1 MKIFNVK
8 QYDKLS
14 KLAYRDEVK
23 RLQVEFL
30 KLQEWVIDEKK
41 KLAFVFEGRDAAGKT
56 GVINVMKK
64 NLIPNHIR
72 YIKLGVPDRTTS
84 KHWFQSY
91 QDQMPK
97 EGEIVFFDRSWY
109 TRATVEITMGYCKH
123 NQYRKFMNKVNGWE
137 RKLNK
142 KGIELKKLYLSVSQ
156 SEQDKRFKARQNDP
170 LKYWKLTKHD
180 LSMAKKWD
188 IYSFFKTKMFERT
201 STGLFPWVIINA
213 DNKMIARLSALRFI
227 LNEFNYPK
235 KKLRVSGDWTSK
247 INNYQFTFRGVR
259 FEDLSYEQHSLLSKH
274 LSE

>member
-14 KLAYRDEVK
+14 KLAYQDEVK

-56 GVINVMKK
+56 GVINVMKE
-64 NLIPNHIR
+64 NLIPKHIR
-72 YIKLGVPDRTTS
+72 YIKLGVPDRSAS

-235 KKLRVSGDWTSK
+235 KKLRVSSDWTSK
-247 INNYQFTFRGVR
+247 INNYQFTFRGVG
-259 FEDLSYEQHSLLSKH
+259 FEDLSYEQHSLLSKY

>member
-1 MKIFNVK
+1 MSEKLLKIKDLELSFKMYEGISYVLKQINLELSRGEKVALVGESGSGKSVTTKLILGLLNQKNV
-8 QYDKLS
+8 S
-14 KLAYRDEVK
+14 KK
-23 RLQVEFL
+23 
-30 KLQEWVIDEKK
+30 
-41 KLAFVFEGRDAAGKT
+41 
-56 GVINVMKK
+56 
-64 NLIPNHIR
+64 
-72 YIKLGVPDRTTS
+72 
-84 KHWFQSY
+84 
-91 QDQMPK
+91 
-97 EGEIVFFDRSWY
+97 GEIVFFDRSWY

-170 LKYWKLTKHD
+170 HKYWKLTKHD

-235 KKLRVSGDWTSK
+235 KKLRVSSDWTSK
-247 INNYQFTFRGVR
+247 INNYQFTFRGVG
-259 FEDLSYEQHSLLSKH
+259 FEDLSYEQHSLLSKY